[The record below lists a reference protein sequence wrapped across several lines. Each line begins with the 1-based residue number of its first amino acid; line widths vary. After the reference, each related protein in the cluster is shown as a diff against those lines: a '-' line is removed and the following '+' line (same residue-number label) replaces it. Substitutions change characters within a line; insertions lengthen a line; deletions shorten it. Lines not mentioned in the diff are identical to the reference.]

1 MDEVYIIE
9 GVPMNG
15 SLRPPETFW
24 NRNFFLALFGY
35 FFLFMSVALFYLF
48 PLFLEQFHPS
58 KSRVGLIMGVNSL
71 MAILVRPF
79 FGSLIDIQGGKK
91 ISLSGILFFIAVV
104 PFFHLVRDAGVLP
117 LVLRALTGAAWG
129 IGMTATMAICSDL
142 APVEKLAHSIGV
154 IGVAG
159 IIASAL
165 GPLFGEE
172 IVRRF
177 GFRGLFNTSLAFLAT
192 AFLCMLLTKPVIKAN
207 GRPEPRRSNPLKKLS
222 FWSILI
228 IASMP
233 IFHGAVRGSVVNF
246 IVLFGKSIRLERVGP
261 FFFVFSVAAIIT
273 RLGIGDLSDRYG
285 RKQVIF
291 PAACLISLNL
301 FWISQ
306 VQSFGMFLVNG
317 FIAGLGQGLIF
328 PALSTYVIDWVGREN
343 KGFALSLYLSLFDVG
358 MGLGA
363 PFFGWV
369 SDIAGFRTMYIVS
382 GALLLLSTII
392 FTWKAPQPNLAKN
405 MVKS

>member
-1 MDEVYIIE
+1 
-9 GVPMNG
+9 MNN

-58 KSRVGLIMGVNSL
+58 KSRVGLIMGINSL
-71 MAILVRPF
+71 MAIVIRPF
-79 FGSLIDIQGGKK
+79 FGRTIDIQGGKK
-91 ISLSGILFFIAVV
+91 ISLAGIFFFMAVV
-104 PFFHLVRDAGVLP
+104 PLFHLVRDAGILP

-129 IGMTATMAICSDL
+129 IGMTATLAICSDL

-154 IGVAG
+154 VGVAG

-165 GPLFGEE
+165 GPLVGEE
-172 IVRRF
+172 IIRRF
-177 GFRGLFNTSLAFLAT
+177 GFKGLFNASLAFLGL
-192 AFLCMLLTKPVIKAN
+192 AFLAMLLTKPILK
-207 GRPEPRRSNPLKKLS
+207 PDDIDKPRLPSPLKKLS
-222 FWSILI
+222 FWPILI

-233 IFHGAVRGSVVNF
+233 IFHGAVRGAIVNF

-261 FFFVFSVAAIIT
+261 FFFVFSLAAIVT

-301 FWISQ
+301 FWISR

-317 FIAGLGQGLIF
+317 FVAGLGQGLIF
-328 PALSTYVIDWVGREN
+328 PALSTYIIDILGREN

-358 MGLGA
+358 MGLGS
-363 PFFGWV
+363 PFFGWI
-369 SDIAGFRTMYIVS
+369 SDIAGYRKMYVVS
-382 GALLLLSTII
+382 GALLLLSTMI
-392 FTWKAPQPNLAKN
+392 FTWKAPRPSCPALNRRSRSGDVLAP
-405 MVKS
+405 